1 MVDYTLFS
9 RPGIE
14 VKVYFWFFLH
24 AEIKAKV
31 VGTVLGFS
39 LSVLLNLVCLLKL
52 FQIKGVMK
60 TGRWTESKV

>member
-1 MVDYTLFS
+1 MVDYTLFPRS
-9 RPGIE
+9 RIE
-14 VKVYFWFFLH
+14 VKLFIFFLH

-31 VGTVLGFS
+31 IRTVLGFS

>member
-1 MVDYTLFS
+1 MVDYTMFS
-9 RPGIE
+9 RSGIE
-14 VKVYFWFFLH
+14 VKLLFFFLH